1 MSEARILRQRQEDA
15 LSLSNRRGGVA
26 ADGSLAILVA
36 IQTLGTYPTVPNAFY
51 AIAPVL
57 VDGSEAEGT
66 TASFTVEAGRI
77 LYGYNLGIK
86 IPPIGT
92 YVIAH
97 SCGGRW
103 VFRYDGGAAL
113 DVGI

>member
-26 ADGSLAILVA
+26 DDGSLAILAVT
-36 IQTLGTYPTVPNAFY
+36 ISLSTYPSVPNAFY

-57 VDGSEAEGT
+57 VDGSEAEGAAAT
-66 TASFTVEAGRI
+66 FTVEAGRT

-86 IPPIGT
+86 IPPVGT

-97 SCGGRW
+97 ACGGRW
-103 VFRYDGGAAL
+103 VFRYDGGAA
-113 DVGI
+113 